1 MSNDSLNLDAPPGF
15 RGLHPD
21 IPVTMYQ
28 RHLPH
33 WRQDGAT
40 YFVTFRLADSLP
52 QQKLEELKRWRAE
65 WERTHPEPRTE
76 AQWQDFTR
84 RHAIRIEGWLD
95 EGYGECVFGDAN
107 KVDIMSTAMLFFQ
120 DDRCSTYAF
129 VVMPNHVHVVM
140 KPLGDWQLEQILDS
154 WKGFVGHSVNK
165 SMQRSGALWQE
176 ESYDRIIRDEEHLFR
191 VVQYIGK
198 NPLKAGLPESVW
210 FRWIHPAW
218 EQANWGFRDAKHD
231 LNAVGRPFQVVENNI
246 RRPE

>member
-1 MSNDSLNLDAPPGF
+1 MNNASLNLDAPPGF

-40 YFVTFRLADSLP
+40 YFVTFRLAGSLP
-52 QQKLEELKRWRAE
+52 QQKRAELQRWRAE
-65 WERTHPEPRTE
+65 WDRTHLEPRTE

-95 EGYGECVFGDAN
+95 EGYGECILGDAKN
-107 KVDIMSTAMLFFQ
+107 ADILSTAMLYFQ
-120 DDRCSTYAF
+120 DDRCSTFAF

-140 KPLGDWQLEQILDS
+140 KPLGEWRLEQILDS

-165 SMQRSGALWQE
+165 SMQRSGVLGRKKVTI
-176 ESYDRIIRDEEHLFR
+176 ESSAMKNIFSELCSTSARI
-191 VVQYIGK
+191 
-198 NPLKAGLPESVW
+198 LKRRAFQNRRGSAGFTPPGNKQAGASAMKSM
-210 FRWIHPAW
+210 IHTPIYA
-218 EQANWGFRDAKHD
+218 
-231 LNAVGRPFQVVENNI
+231 P
-246 RRPE
+246 